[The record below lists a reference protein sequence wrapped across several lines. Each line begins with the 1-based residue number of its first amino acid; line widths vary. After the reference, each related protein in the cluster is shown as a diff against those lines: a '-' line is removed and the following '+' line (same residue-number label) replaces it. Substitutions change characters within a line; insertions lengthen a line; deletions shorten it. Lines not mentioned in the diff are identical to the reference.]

1 MSDATPNLPPN
12 LPPNGAPRAE
22 PGLFDPGPG
31 NVQVIYVLYLVG
43 FVVAITSLVAVVM
56 AYISRGK
63 GDAWLDSHYTYQ
75 IRTFWIGLL
84 YGLIGAVL
92 AFVFIGFLVWLALV
106 VWVVVRCIKG
116 LQAASRREPIAD
128 PNTWMF

>member
-1 MSDATPNLPPN
+1 MSDTSPTP
-12 LPPNGAPRAE
+12 PPNGPQRAE

-31 NVQVIYVLYLVG
+31 NVQIIYVLYLVG

-63 GDAWLDSHYTYQ
+63 GEAWLDTHYTYQ

-92 AFVFIGFLVWLALV
+92 AVVFVGFLVWLAV
-106 VWVVVRCIKG
+106 VIWVVVRCIKG
-116 LQAASRREPIAD
+116 LQAASRREAIPD

>member
-1 MSDATPNLPPN
+1 MSDATPNLPP
-12 LPPNGAPRAE
+12 PNGAPRVE

-43 FVVAITSLVAVVM
+43 FVVAITHLVAVIM

-63 GDAWLDSHYTYQ
+63 GEAWLDSHYTYQ

-92 AFVFIGFLVWLALV
+92 AFVVIGFLVWLALV
-106 VWVVVRCIKG
+106 VWVIVRCIKG
-116 LQAASRREPIAD
+116 LQAANRREPIAN
-128 PNTWMF
+128 PTTWMF